1 MNSDVLMSQPVIENA
16 ARTELDHQA
25 NSASFSPV
33 AVVLTH
39 NEELNLE
46 ACLASL
52 AGLAHTIYVVDS
64 GSTDR
69 TAEIAERYGATFLQ
83 HPFESHTKQWRW
95 ALDQMP
101 VTAEW
106 IFGLDADQRLSPE
119 LREELRQ
126 LFQGPADHLE
136 GIHGMYVKRRQVF
149 RGRWIRHGGYYPK
162 YLLKLF
168 RRDKLVLDVDELVDH
183 HFYVNGSTRKLSFDL
198 IEENHKEDDISFWID
213 KHNRYAKRLAQE
225 EVRRAGSRMSPI
237 APRLFGSPDQR
248 ILWLK
253 RRWLQLPRYLRPIL
267 YFVYRYFIRLGFLDG
282 KEGFIFH
289 FLQAL
294 WFRLL
299 IDIQVEEIIRRE
311 SVKQAS

>member
-1 MNSDVLMSQPVIENA
+1 MSSDLVMPQPMTENA
-16 ARTELDHQA
+16 ARPEALGSLGSPA
-25 NSASFSPV
+25 MLPV

-52 AGLAHTIYVVDS
+52 TGIVQTVYVVDS
-64 GSTDR
+64 GSTDE
-69 TAEIAERYGATFLQ
+69 TAEIAERYGAAFLQ
-83 HPFESHTKQWRW
+83 HPFESHTKQWQW
-95 ALDQMP
+95 ALDQIPM
-101 VTAEW
+101 TAEW
-106 IFGLDADQRLSPE
+106 ILGLDADQRLSPE
-119 LREELRQ
+119 LQEELRR
-126 LFQGPADHLE
+126 LFQGPVDHLK
-136 GIHGMYVKRRQVF
+136 GIHGVYVKRRQVF

-183 HFYVNGSTRKLSFDL
+183 HFYVDGPTRKLTCDL
-198 IEENHKEDDISFWID
+198 IEDNHKEDDISFWID
-213 KHNRYAKRLAQE
+213 KHNRYARRLAQE
-225 EVRRAGSRMSPI
+225 EVRRARNGVSPI
-237 APRLFGSPDQR
+237 APRLLGSPDQR
-248 ILWLK
+248 VLWLK
-253 RRWLQLPRYLRPIL
+253 RRWLQLPRYFRPIV

-299 IDIQVEEIIRRE
+299 IDIEVEEILRRQ
-311 SVKQAS
+311 SVKQTS

>member
-1 MNSDVLMSQPVIENA
+1 MPPSVTENA
-16 ARTELDHQA
+16 ARA
-25 NSASFSPV
+25 VGASQEDRPSFLPV

-46 ACLASL
+46 ACLGSL
-52 AGLAHTIYVVDS
+52 AGLVRTVYVVDS

-69 TAEIAERYGATFLQ
+69 TAEIAERYGAAFLQ
-83 HPFESHTKQWRW
+83 HPFESHTQQWRW

-106 IFGLDADQRLSPE
+106 ILGLDADQRLSPE

-126 LFQGPADHLE
+126 LFQGPADQLE
-136 GIHGMYVKRRQVF
+136 GVHGAYVKRRQVF

-168 RRDKLVLDVDELVDH
+168 RRNKLVLDVDELVDH
-183 HFYVNGSTRKLSFDL
+183 HFYVDGPTRKLSFDL

-213 KHNRYAKRLAQE
+213 KHSRYAERLAEE
-225 EVRRAGSRMSPI
+225 EVRRAGSSTSPI
-237 APRLFGSPDQR
+237 TPRLFGSPDQR
-248 ILWLK
+248 TLWLK
-253 RRWLQLPRYLRPIL
+253 KLWQRLPRYLRPVL
-267 YFVYRYFIRLGFLDG
+267 YFVYRYIIRLGFLDG

-299 IDIQVEEIIRRE
+299 IDIEVEEIMRRQ
-311 SVKQAS
+311 SIKQAS